1 MYMTLTATPKT
12 KKTWTPPVIHKI
24 DLNAAKN
31 GTAAGNDG
39 SGKGHTLS

>member
-31 GTAAGNDG
+31 GTRSGNDG
-39 SGKGHTLS
+39 AGGHTLS

>member
-1 MYMTLTATPKT
+1 MTPTATAKT

-24 DLNAAKN
+24 DLNAAKH

-39 SGKGHTLS
+39 AGGHTLS